1 MSESGNKEIDG
12 LQVNERTFRG
22 YYKFYFG
29 CSDGFTVMSIFL
41 NSGNHTV
48 KISTVFVTS
57 IILNMLFLFH
67 LLLGPYVNTLQRS
80 LSSSKNVAK
89 KPVPAVVCR
98 LDAQDDTEQ
107 KV

>member
-1 MSESGNKEIDG
+1 MDYRWMREPSG
-12 LQVNERTFRG
+12 G

-48 KISTVFVTS
+48 KISTVYVTS
-57 IILNMLFLFH
+57 IILQWVIFKNMLFLFH
-67 LLLGPYVNTLQRS
+67 LLLGPCVNTLQRS
-80 LSSSKNVAK
+80 LSSSKNIAK
-89 KPVPAVVCR
+89 KPVPAVFCQP
-98 LDAQDDTEQ
+98 DAQDDTEK